1 MWTSAGEAIGRQRET
16 LRLLFDAAVHAAQP
30 AGCLPAHLPEPPA
43 KGRLIRVAGGKAA
56 GGVMAFAEA
65 WYADRHG
72 LGPDRL
78 VGLAVT
84 RLGYGVPTRWI
95 EVVEAGHPVPD
106 AAGVAATRR
115 TLELAA
121 SATEDDLVL
130 VLLSGGG
137 SANWI
142 APAGGLTLAD
152 KQAVT
157 RAMLRSGASIGEIN
171 TVRKR
176 LSLIKGGRLARIAAP
191 ARMLTLAISDVPRD
205 DPSTIA
211 SGPTVPDPTTN
222 ADAREIVARYG
233 LPLPDAARVLIDD
246 PANETPKPGDPVF
259 DRTAFR
265 IVAAPRA
272 SVEAAAAAARAAGYE
287 PVMLGADLEGEARE
301 VAVEQA
307 RLALRLKSEGRRA
320 AILSGGEL
328 TVTLRGGG
336 RGGPNQ
342 EFALALAVALDG
354 AEGISAV
361 AGDTD
366 GTDGGGGSPDDP
378 AGAFVDPTTLARARS
393 AGVDPAASL
402 ADNDSTGFFSATGD
416 LLSPGPTRTNVNDLR
431 AILVD

>member
-1 MWTSAGEAIGRQRET
+1 MWTSAGDQIGGQRAV
-16 LRLLFDAAVHAAQP
+16 LRTLFDAAVHAAQP
-30 AGCLPAHLPEPPA
+30 AGCLPNHLPEPPA
-43 KGRLIRVAGGKAA
+43 KGRLILLGGGKAA
-56 GGVMAFAEA
+56 GSMTAFTEA

-78 VGLAVT
+78 TGLAVT

-115 TLELAA
+115 TLEIAA
-121 SATEDDLVL
+121 SAGEDDLVL

-191 ARMLTLAISDVPRD
+191 ARVLTLAISDVPGD

-222 ADAREIVARYG
+222 ADARAIVARYA
-233 LPLPDAARVLIDD
+233 LPVPEAARVLLED

-259 DRTAFR
+259 ARTDFR

-287 PVMLGADLEGEARE
+287 ALVLGADLEGEARDT
-301 VAVEQA
+301 AVEQA
-307 RLALRLKSEGRRA
+307 RLALRMKEEGRRV

-328 TVTLRGGG
+328 TVTLRGDG

-342 EFALALAVALDG
+342 EFALALALALDG
-354 AEGISAV
+354 EAGISAV

-378 AGAFVDPTTLARARS
+378 AGAFVDPTTLARARG
-393 AGVDPAASL
+393 AGIDPAACL
-402 ADNDSTGFFSATGD
+402 ADNDSTGFFSGIGD
-416 LLSPGPTRTNVNDLR
+416 LLAPGPTRTNVNDLR

>member
-1 MWTSAGEAIGRQRET
+1 MWTSAGEAIGQQRAV
-16 LRLLFDAAVHAAQP
+16 LRTLFDAAVHAAQP
-30 AGCLPAHLPEPPA
+30 AGCLPAHLPDPPQG
-43 KGRLIRVAGGKAA
+43 GRLILLAGGKAA
-56 GGVMAFAEA
+56 GSMTAFAEA

-121 SATEDDLVL
+121 SAGPDDLVL

-191 ARMLTLAISDVPRD
+191 ARMLTLAISDVPGD

-222 ADAREIVARYG
+222 ADARAIVARYG
-233 LPLPDAARVLIDD
+233 LPLPEAARTLMDD
-246 PANETPKPGDPVF
+246 PANETPKPGDPLF
-259 DRTAFR
+259 ARTDFR
-265 IVAAPRA
+265 IVAAPKA

-287 PVMLGADLEGEARE
+287 PVFLGADLEGEARE

-307 RLALRLKSEGRRA
+307 RLALQLKGEGRRA

-328 TVTLRGGG
+328 TVTLRGSG

-342 EFALALAVALDG
+342 EFALALAIALDG
-354 AEGISAV
+354 EAGISAV

-378 AGAFVDPTTLARARS
+378 AGAFVDPTTLERARQ
-393 AGVDPAASL
+393 AGVDPAACL
-402 ADNDSTGFFSATGD
+402 VDNDSTGFFSGIGD
-416 LLSPGPTRTNVNDLR
+416 LLAPGPTRTNVNDLR